1 MFFGEHVSKAITKV
15 ESRRMYAFAPL
26 FVRFPDTQSGCRRY
40 RNDLKVKS
48 LKEGFHGTTN
58 ATASR
63 NDKRFGHRARR
74 NQHFGI
80 ALKGLDAGVRLR
92 FSQNNGQERR
102 RIYDDHFGRPY
113 SS

>member
-1 MFFGEHVSKAITKV
+1 MFFGEYVCKAITKV

-26 FVRFPDTQSGCRRY
+26 FVRFPDMQSRSRRY

-48 LKEGFHGTTN
+48 LKESCHRAAN

-63 NDKRFGHRARR
+63 NDKRFGYRARR
-74 NQHFGI
+74 NQHLGI
-80 ALKGLDAGVRLR
+80 ALKSLDAGIRLR
-92 FSQNNGQERR
+92 FSQNNGQARR
-102 RIYDDHFGRPY
+102 RIHDDHFGRPY